1 MKDSEERKIFSKNL
15 RKFMEIQNIDR
26 NKLCEELDVSY
37 TSVTEWIHGET
48 YPRADKITKLA
59 NLFGIP
65 KSALVDDDSNSGI
78 PILGK
83 VPAGVPFEAIQEQYT
98 IDHVKPPINW
108 HHNINNYFGLIVVGD
123 SMEDKYS
130 DGDIVIF
137 KKETT
142 DFNHRDCCII
152 IDNNDATFKRVTKTD
167 DGILL
172 EPLNNNN
179 STHFL
184 PTPYSA
190 QECVDLSIR
199 VIGVAEYIFGKIK
212 NKD

>member
-1 MKDSEERKIFSKNL
+1 MNDSEERRILSRNL
-15 RKFMEIQNIDR
+15 RKFMEVQNVDR
-26 NKLCEELDVSY
+26 NKLCEVLDVSY

-59 NLFGIP
+59 NFFGVP
-65 KSALVDDDSNSGI
+65 KSALVDDQDNKGI
-78 PILGK
+78 PILGRI
-83 VPAGVPFEAIQEQYT
+83 PAGIPFEAVQEQYT
-98 IDHVKPPINW
+98 IDHVMPPLNW
-108 HHNINNYFGLIVVGD
+108 HHNVNNYFALIVVGD
-123 SMEDKYS
+123 SMEDEYS

-142 DFNHRDCCII
+142 DFNGRDCCVI
-152 IDNNDATFKRVTKTD
+152 IDNDDATFKKVTKTD

-172 EPLNNNN
+172 EPLNIHN

-190 QECVDLSIR
+190 QECVDKSIR
-199 VIGVAEYIFGKIK
+199 VIGVAEYKFGRTKIK
-212 NKD
+212 N